1 MRHADFAITSSVGTL
16 TATVSQLARLGR
28 FIAATRCPQLLPPCS
43 LAAGRA
49 AIPLPVVAA
58 STDRKDGATTGV
70 TTPAQTKPVSASM
83 TSESFRHFHHNTPC
97 G

>member
-58 STDRKDGATTGV
+58 STDRKDGVATGI
-70 TTPAQTKPVSASM
+70 TTPAEAKPIWAFLSGGR
-83 TSESFRHFHHNTPC
+83 FRHSHHNKPC
-97 G
+97 

>member
-1 MRHADFAITSSVGTL
+1 MRHVGLPDPSAVRTL
-16 TATVSQLARLGR
+16 TAAVGQFAGFCGLVASARCSHL
-28 FIAATRCPQLLPPCS
+28 LLPPPLPAS
-43 LAAGRA
+43 FA
-49 AIPLPVVAA
+49 AIPLSVVAG

-83 TSESFRHFHHNTPC
+83 TSESFRHFNHNTPC